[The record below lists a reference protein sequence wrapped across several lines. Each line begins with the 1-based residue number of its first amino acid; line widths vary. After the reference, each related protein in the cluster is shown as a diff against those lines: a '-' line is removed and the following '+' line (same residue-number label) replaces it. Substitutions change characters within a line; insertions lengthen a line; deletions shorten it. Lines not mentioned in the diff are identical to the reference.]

1 MSDTVIN
8 GAIGKSPI
16 IDKMNKLEVN
26 EKKSKVAAQVS
37 QYVCSREGVR
47 YPSSSVSFQGCK
59 RAMEGLMAERRKGI
73 K

>member
-16 IDKMNKLEVN
+16 IDKMNKLAAN

-37 QYVCSREGVR
+37 QYVCSKGGVR
-47 YPSSSVSFQGCK
+47 YSCPSVSFQGCR
-59 RAMEGLMAERRKGI
+59 RAMEGLMAERRKG

>member
-1 MSDTVIN
+1 MSDTVLN

-16 IDKMNKLEVN
+16 IDKMNKLAAN

-37 QYVCSREGVR
+37 QYVCSKERVR
-47 YPSSSVSFQGCK
+47 HSFSAVSFQGC
-59 RAMEGLMAERRKGI
+59 RQAMEGLMAERRKG